1 MKAITI
7 LSLATLF
14 GCAVREH
21 WGTWLMVVFV
31 PLTLY
36 LGYRGLIELVKFM
49 TFTEDSWQKQKE
61 DYESNLSD

>member
-7 LSLATLF
+7 LSLAVLF

-21 WGTWLMVVFV
+21 WGSWLMFAFI

-36 LGYRGLIELVKFM
+36 LGFRGLIELVKFIN
-49 TFTEDSWQKQKE
+49 FTEDSW
-61 DYESNLSD
+61 